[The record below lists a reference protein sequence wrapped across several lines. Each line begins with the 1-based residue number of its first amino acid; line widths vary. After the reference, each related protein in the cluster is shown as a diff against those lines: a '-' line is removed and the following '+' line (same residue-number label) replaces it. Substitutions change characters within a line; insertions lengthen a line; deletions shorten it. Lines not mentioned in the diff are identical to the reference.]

1 MQEGER
7 QFASDKDLANP
18 FLPLPVMHLAL
29 FHRSDAKRQLMLE
42 HVWQSLSEYV

>member
-18 FLPLPVMHLAL
+18 LLPLHNAPPSIYLMP
-29 FHRSDAKRQLMLE
+29 KRQLMLE
-42 HVWQSLSEYV
+42 HVWQSVPEYECT